1 MSEIR
6 QKLLGLKFLDR
17 ERIVSMLIDPTI
29 TNEDKLEIK
38 KFDEECLS
46 YFGEE
51 WEESQMSLI
60 NDFYFEEYAEDLFFD
75 TYEVPEDIAGY
86 IDLDKFARDLRYDY
100 TIISLFAID
109 FYGMQQYNIINIQ
122 TKKEKI

>member
-109 FYGMQQYNIINIQ
+109 FYGM
-122 TKKEKI
+122 